1 MWVAKQ
7 KLCSVT
13 NDSSIAQSKLS
24 ISKEPPTQTCKNQQR
39 KATPAV
45 WCLMPNFEVSFPC
58 HFELEL

>member
-24 ISKEPPTQTCKNQQR
+24 ISKEPPPRKLAKISKEKQHQQFD
-39 KATPAV
+39 V
-45 WCLMPNFEVSFPC
+45 
-58 HFELEL
+58 